1 VAFTFHPANPMVRRL
16 DAFSTASTWSSRDMK
31 EDIGKL
37 LVDLA
42 EKRIDTLIGA
52 LDLARSFSGSTDAIC
67 PEQVRELR
75 VGLHNSEELKRVA
88 EAFLIDLANG
98 VEGISCPDDTFETPS
113 VFDISYDG

>member
-1 VAFTFHPANPMVRRL
+1 
-16 DAFSTASTWSSRDMK
+16 MK

-42 EKRIDTLIGA
+42 EKRIDALIGA
-52 LDLARSFSGSTDAIC
+52 IDLTSNLSGSTDAVH

-75 VGLHNSEELKRVA
+75 AGLHNSEELRRLA
-88 EAFLIDLANG
+88 AQFLIDLANG
-98 VEGISCPDDTFETPS
+98 VDGISCPDDTFETPS